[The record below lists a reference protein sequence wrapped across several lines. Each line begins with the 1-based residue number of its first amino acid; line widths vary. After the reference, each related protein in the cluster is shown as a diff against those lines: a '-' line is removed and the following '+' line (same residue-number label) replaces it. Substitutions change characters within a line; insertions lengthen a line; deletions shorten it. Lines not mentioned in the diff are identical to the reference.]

1 MYTLVYTKCLEHAD
15 DVMAFTETYASESDA
30 VRSFHSHISN
40 IVSNAVNNSLLNV
53 NISIFNNKCVAK
65 VESVTH
71 CIVITKN

>member
-65 VESVTH
+65 VGSVKH
-71 CIVITKN
+71 CIVIKKD